1 MIDSTS
7 RLGPWSPWIAVA
19 RSMLALSMT
28 GSLLVTPSSVLFA
41 RLNGIG
47 VVDQCGGTASWSLF
61 CAMPPGESP
70 WATIITVL
78 ILVWVASGVL
88 PAMSAV
94 PFAFAAYGVTAA
106 GTLVDGGDQVVLV
119 AAVLFIPYSLCDWRL
134 FAWQAPRLEPG
145 GVRTTIARSSIVVL
159 KVQVSIVYLVACVS
173 KLGTEAWTEGT
184 ALYYWTRIPA
194 FGTPNWL
201 EGVVF
206 AATGN
211 PVISVLLTW
220 GTLLLEFTL
229 GVSLLLPMRFKVNV
243 LLPAGFLLHGAILFV
258 MGIASFSI
266 AMFGA
271 LLILIIPVDSSWSL
285 LANRWYTTAL
295 ITRVSKEE
303 EVFSVVP

>member
-1 MIDSTS
+1 MADGSP
-7 RLGPWSPWIAVA
+7 RPGPWSPWIAVA
-19 RSMLALSMT
+19 RSILALSMA
-28 GSLLVTPSSVLFA
+28 GSLAVTPSSVLFA

-47 VVDQCGGTASWSLF
+47 AVDQCGGTASWSLF
-61 CAMPPGESP
+61 CTLPPGDSP
-70 WATIITVL
+70 WATVITVV

-88 PAMSAV
+88 PAVSAV
-94 PFAFAAYGVTAA
+94 PFAFAAYSVTTT

-134 FAWQAPRLEPG
+134 LAWRAPHREAG
-145 GVRTTIARSSIVVL
+145 EVRATIARSSVLAL

-173 KLGTEAWTEGT
+173 KLATEAWTEGS

-201 EGVVF
+201 EGLVF
-206 AATGN
+206 ATTGN

-229 GVSLLLPMRFKVNV
+229 GVSLLLPLRFKLNM

-271 LLILIIPVDSSWSL
+271 LLILLIPADSSWSL
-285 LANRWYTTAL
+285 LANRWYTTAP
-295 ITRVSKEE
+295 IRRDSKEE
-303 EVFSVVP
+303 VPSVIS